1 MALNGAQAIDIE
13 HDNRG
18 HGLSKFTLNEEG
30 KKIFP
35 ELSSR
40 DTCYVIYY
48 EGPVFIPS
56 APDSIRYTLLAT
68 MQSDVHKEGNAPAG
82 MRKQTGTIGNIGC
95 TSFFPS
101 KNLGYY
107 GDGRALMADD
117 DELAEKIRMIANHG
131 QKIKYHHAILRC
143 NSRLDTLQAAI
154 LDVKLKYLDEY
165 SRTHYRAALY
175 YTQQLKGIE
184 GIITPEEM
192 PYSTHVYHQYTLKV
206 RNGKRDALKKFL
218 EEAGIPAMIYY
229 PLLLQQQEAFKTIA
243 RAAENLDTAE
253 KLAYSVLS
261 LPIHTEIT
269 RE

>member
-1 MALNGAQAIDIE
+1 MHDIDA
-13 HDNRG
+13 
-18 HGLSKFTLNEEG
+18 
-30 KKIFP
+30 
-35 ELSSR
+35 
-40 DTCYVIYY
+40 
-48 EGPVFIPS
+48 IPS
-56 APDSIRYTLLAT
+56 LLYPETLSRQYLFIAFRV
-68 MQSDVHKEGNAPAG
+68 QF
-82 MRKQTGTIGNIGC
+82 RKSLTELELLSLDLDRTIGP
-95 TSFFPS
+95 F
-101 KNLGYY
+101 
-107 GDGRALMADD
+107 
-117 DELAEKIRMIANHG
+117 LAFHG
-131 QKIKYHHAILRC
+131 IFRQIVRINTQKIKYHHAILRC

-154 LDVKLKYLDEY
+154 LDVKLKYLDKY

-229 PLLLQQQEAFKTIA
+229 PLPLQQQEAFKTIA